1 MNEAA
6 FAQVAVENTVYHF
19 DKLFT
24 YRVPL
29 SLREQLKP
37 GVRVSVPFG
46 SGNRKRVGLVFSLSS
61 QGEGEK
67 TKDVE
72 AVLDREPAL
81 SPSMLDLVRWM
92 KERYYC
98 TFFEAAKQ
106 MIPTGY
112 HLRLQNSYVLREGF
126 KNFDREDYTDGQWLL
141 LQTLQAA
148 GKAVPGE
155 KLSQETGL
163 EENSPALLSLLEQG
177 AVCKVNTALSRIGDA
192 TAKMV
197 RPILGFAGKLT
208 PRQQDV
214 YQTLLDAGEASE
226 KELCYF
232 TGASPSVVRA
242 LLDKGAAEAFSYEV
256 YRRPALYSEE
266 GVEEAISLSP
276 AQQEVLKGLLRQYRD
291 PEGKRSA
298 LLYGVTGSGKTSV
311 FIKLIQQVRD
321 EGKGVIVMVPEI
333 SLTSQTIRQFRRWF
347 GDEVALFHSGLSLG
361 ERLDEWKRVRR
372 GEASIVVGTRSAVF
386 APVKDLGLIVIDEEQ
401 EHTYRSES
409 SPRYDAR
416 EVARWRCWKE
426 GAFCLLSSATPSV
439 ESCRMA
445 QEKKFGFYKLSDRFG
460 EAALPQVELV
470 DMNEDAPPGE
480 TAIGGTLAR
489 ALKETLQ
496 QGRQSILLLNR
507 RGYHTFA
514 SCKTC
519 HEVVSC
525 PHCSISL
532 TYHSANR
539 RLMCHYC
546 GYSVPYSHHC
556 PSCGNDTVVFRG
568 TGTQKAEEQLRE
580 LLPEAQVLRVDTDS
594 VAAKYS
600 LEKKLDQFSRG
611 EYDIMVGTQMVA
623 KGLNFENVTLV
634 GVLSADQSLF
644 SDDFR
649 SNERTFDLLTQVV
662 GRAGRG
668 KYPGRA
674 IIQTYAPEN
683 PVLHLAAHQ
692 DYFGFYRQEIRF
704 RQALLYPP
712 FVDILVIGFVGEKEA
727 LVRQGSETFLRMA
740 SQLAREEYSGLP
752 LRMLRPSP
760 AAVARV
766 SNKYRYKLLIKCRN
780 SPQLREMVSRLLIQF
795 ASLREFQQVTA
806 YADPDPYRIL

>member
-214 YQTLLDAGEASE
+214 YQTLLDAGEVSE

-347 GDEVALFHSGLSLG
+347 GDEVALFH
-361 ERLDEWKRVRR
+361 RP
-372 GEASIVVGTRSAVF
+372 I
-386 APVKDLGLIVIDEEQ
+386 
-401 EHTYRSES
+401 
-409 SPRYDAR
+409 
-416 EVARWRCWKE
+416 
-426 GAFCLLSSATPSV
+426 
-439 ESCRMA
+439 
-445 QEKKFGFYKLSDRFG
+445 FGR
-460 EAALPQVELV
+460 
-470 DMNEDAPPGE
+470 
-480 TAIGGTLAR
+480 TAG
-489 ALKETLQ
+489 
-496 QGRQSILLLNR
+496 
-507 RGYHTFA
+507 
-514 SCKTC
+514 
-519 HEVVSC
+519 
-525 PHCSISL
+525 
-532 TYHSANR
+532 
-539 RLMCHYC
+539 
-546 GYSVPYSHHC
+546 
-556 PSCGNDTVVFRG
+556 
-568 TGTQKAEEQLRE
+568 
-580 LLPEAQVLRVDTDS
+580 
-594 VAAKYS
+594 
-600 LEKKLDQFSRG
+600 
-611 EYDIMVGTQMVA
+611 
-623 KGLNFENVTLV
+623 
-634 GVLSADQSLF
+634 
-644 SDDFR
+644 
-649 SNERTFDLLTQVV
+649 
-662 GRAGRG
+662 
-668 KYPGRA
+668 
-674 IIQTYAPEN
+674 
-683 PVLHLAAHQ
+683 
-692 DYFGFYRQEIRF
+692 
-704 RQALLYPP
+704 
-712 FVDILVIGFVGEKEA
+712 
-727 LVRQGSETFLRMA
+727 
-740 SQLAREEYSGLP
+740 
-752 LRMLRPSP
+752 
-760 AAVARV
+760 
-766 SNKYRYKLLIKCRN
+766 
-780 SPQLREMVSRLLIQF
+780 
-795 ASLREFQQVTA
+795 
-806 YADPDPYRIL
+806 